1 MLTMLL
7 MRPGTAWLMLYCS
20 ASRTRSAL
28 SNGEPGGYSGTT
40 TPPGKMGNGAY
51 GASFAGPG
59 FGTDKGAGSGASVAR
74 GAFWAL
80 PAVAASTVHSSAGKA
95 DPMVF
100 LGITLRLQL
109 QRSFS
114 GRTAVDQ
121 LERLDALR
129 LPSVPEENQARH
141 RQRAVSFGQGGFL
154 HILFHRPPFR
164 ERHLGY
170 RSEEHTSE

>member
-40 TPPGKMGNGAY
+40 TPPGKMGNGEY

-80 PAVAASTVHSSAGKA
+80 PAVAASTDRKSTRLNSSHAN
-95 DPMVF
+95 
-100 LGITLRLQL
+100 I
-109 QRSFS
+109 
-114 GRTAVDQ
+114 
-121 LERLDALR
+121 
-129 LPSVPEENQARH
+129 
-141 RQRAVSFGQGGFL
+141 
-154 HILFHRPPFR
+154 
-164 ERHLGY
+164 
-170 RSEEHTSE
+170 